1 LPDWTASICDQRLAI
16 RGPGMNWADY
26 AILAV
31 LALSVLMGL
40 WRGFIGEVLALVC
53 WIVAFWAA
61 WMFGPAL
68 ADRFSASISTPSVR
82 VLLAYVVCFVTV
94 LIAGA
99 IVGFLMRKLVEGSG
113 LSGSDRLLG
122 MVFGLVRGFAL
133 VTLVVLLMGFTPF
146 RRDPW
151 WNESR
156 LLPDF
161 EIGARWLGDRLPAE
175 VAKYVEPVEGVLGES
190 RVKPLVPAPAKPA
203 SPSKPPSA

>member
-1 LPDWTASICDQRLAI
+1 
-16 RGPGMNWADY
+16 MNWADY
-26 AILAV
+26 TILAV

-53 WIVAFWAA
+53 WILAFWTA

-122 MVFGLVRGFAL
+122 MVFGLMRGFAL

-151 WNESR
+151 WNQSR

-161 EIGARWLGDRLPAE
+161 EIGARLLGDRLPAE
-175 VAKYVEPVEGVLGES
+175 VARYIEPVGNAI
-190 RVKPLVPAPAKPA
+190 KPLTPAPAKPA
-203 SPSKPPSA
+203 PPAKPPSA

>member
-1 LPDWTASICDQRLAI
+1 
-16 RGPGMNWADY
+16 MNWADY

-53 WIVAFWAA
+53 WVLAFWTA

-151 WNESR
+151 WNQSR

-161 EIGARWLGDRLPAE
+161 EIGARWLADRMPAE
-175 VAKYVEPVEGVLGES
+175 VSKYLEPVGAAL
-190 RVKPLVPAPAKPA
+190 KPVAPAAPAQPAPA
-203 SPSKPPSA
+203 SKPSSA

>member
-1 LPDWTASICDQRLAI
+1 
-16 RGPGMNWADY
+16 MNWADY
-26 AILAV
+26 TILAV

-61 WMFGPAL
+61 WMFAPPL

-99 IVGFLMRKLVEGSG
+99 ILGFLMRKLVEGSG

-161 EIGARWLGDRLPAE
+161 EIGARWLGDRLPSE
-175 VAKYVEPVEGVLGES
+175 VAKYLEPVGGALKPVLPS
-190 RVKPLVPAPAKPA
+190 APAKPA
-203 SPSKPPSA
+203 PASKPASA

>member
-1 LPDWTASICDQRLAI
+1 
-16 RGPGMNWADY
+16 MNWADY

-40 WRGFIGEVLALVC
+40 WRGFIGEVMALVC
-53 WIVAFWAA
+53 WVLAFWVA
-61 WMFGPAL
+61 WTFGPTL
-68 ADRFSASISTPSVR
+68 AERFSASISTPSVR
-82 VLLAYVVCFVTV
+82 VLLAYALCFITV

-99 IVGFLMRKLVEGSG
+99 IVAFLVRKLVEGSG

-156 LLPDF
+156 LLPNF
-161 EIGARWLGDRLPAE
+161 EAGARWLSDRLPAE
-175 VAKYVEPVEGVLGES
+175 VSKYLEPAQIIAN
-190 RVKPLVPAPAKPA
+190 PALQPPTKPA
-203 SPSKPPSA
+203 APSKPSST

>member
-1 LPDWTASICDQRLAI
+1 
-16 RGPGMNWADY
+16 MNWADY

-31 LALSVLMGL
+31 LGLSILMGL

-53 WIVAFWAA
+53 WILAFWVA
-61 WMFGPAL
+61 WMFGPPL
-68 ADRFSASISTPSVR
+68 AERFSASISTPSVR

-99 IVGFLMRKLVEGSG
+99 IVAFLVRKLVETSG

-122 MVFGLVRGFAL
+122 MVFGLARGLAL
-133 VTLVVLLMGFTPF
+133 VTLLVLLLGFTPF

-156 LLPDF
+156 LMPNF
-161 EIGARWLGDRLPAE
+161 EVGARWLGDRLPQE
-175 VAKYVEPVEGVLGES
+175 VARYLEPVEAATRSLS
-190 RVKPLVPAPAKPA
+190 KPNLPPPAAPA
-203 SPSKPPSA
+203 SSSKPSA

>member
-1 LPDWTASICDQRLAI
+1 
-16 RGPGMNWADY
+16 MNWADY

-53 WIVAFWAA
+53 WVLAFWTA

-151 WNESR
+151 WNQSR

-161 EIGARWLGDRLPAE
+161 EIGARWLADRMPAE
-175 VAKYVEPVEGVLGES
+175 VSKYLEPVENA
-190 RVKPLVPAPAKPA
+190 VKPLVPAPAKPV
-203 SPSKPPSA
+203 SPPKPPSQ

>member
-1 LPDWTASICDQRLAI
+1 
-16 RGPGMNWADY
+16 MNWADY

-53 WIVAFWAA
+53 WILAFWVA
-61 WMFGPAL
+61 WMFGPPL
-68 ADRFSASISTPSVR
+68 AERFSASISTPSVR
-82 VLLAYVVCFVTV
+82 VLLAYVLCFVTV

-99 IVGFLMRKLVEGSG
+99 IVAFLMRKLVEGSG

-122 MVFGLVRGFAL
+122 MVFGLVRGLAL

-156 LLPDF
+156 LLPNF
-161 EIGARWLGDRLPAE
+161 EIGARWLGDRLPSE
-175 VAKYVEPVEGVLGES
+175 VARYLEPVELMT
-190 RVKPLVPAPAKPA
+190 KPA
-203 SPSKPPSA
+203 LSPATKPARRSKTSPSQSSPA

>member
-1 LPDWTASICDQRLAI
+1 
-16 RGPGMNWADY
+16 MNWADY

-53 WIVAFWAA
+53 WILAFWTA
-61 WMFGPAL
+61 WTFGPAL

-151 WNESR
+151 WNQSR

-161 EIGARWLGDRLPAE
+161 EIGARWLADRMPAE
-175 VAKYVEPVEGVLGES
+175 VAKYLEPVGEAL
-190 RVKPLVPAPAKPA
+190 KPVAPAAPAKPA
-203 SPSKPPSA
+203 PASKPSSA

>member
-1 LPDWTASICDQRLAI
+1 MANPECRIPN
-16 RGPGMNWADY
+16 PGSAVNWADY
-26 AILAV
+26 TILVV

-53 WIVAFWAA
+53 WVLAFWVA

-68 ADRFSASISTPSVR
+68 AEHFSASISTPSVR
-82 VLLAYVVCFVTV
+82 VLLAYVLCFVTV

-99 IVGFLMRKLVEGSG
+99 IVAYLMRKLVEGSG

-133 VTLVVLLMGFTPF
+133 VTLVVLLLGFTPF

-151 WNESR
+151 WNQSR
-156 LLPDF
+156 LLPNF
-161 EIGARWLGDRLPAE
+161 EIGARWLGDRLPEE
-175 VAKYVEPVEGVLGES
+175 VAKYLEPIENMAKPVL
-190 RVKPLVPAPAKPA
+190 PQNAKPA
-203 SPSKPPSA
+203 PPSKPSSA

>member
-1 LPDWTASICDQRLAI
+1 
-16 RGPGMNWADY
+16 MNWADY

-53 WIVAFWAA
+53 WILAFWAA
-61 WMFGPAL
+61 WMFGPPL
-68 ADRFSASISTPSVR
+68 ADRLSASISTPSVR
-82 VLLAYVVCFVTV
+82 VLLAYVLSFVTV

-99 IVGFLMRKLVEGSG
+99 IVSFLMRKLVEGSG

-133 VTLVVLLMGFTPF
+133 VTLIVLLMGFTPF

-151 WNESR
+151 WNQSR

-175 VAKYVEPVEGVLGES
+175 VARYIEPVGAAL
-190 RVKPLVPAPAKPA
+190 KPVAPAAPAKAAPAKP
-203 SPSKPPSA
+203 SSA

>member
-1 LPDWTASICDQRLAI
+1 
-16 RGPGMNWADY
+16 MNWADY

-175 VAKYVEPVEGVLGES
+175 VAKYVEPVEGALGES
-190 RVKPLVPAPAKPA
+190 RVKPLTPAPAKPA
-203 SPSKPPSA
+203 SPSKPPSV